1 MNDNSSISFSLYD
14 IIKYFTDRWLFYF
27 SGALL
32 GALVALAISI
42 ANTTYSATVVLSI
55 NRSVEAIP
63 NLSVAGEGHPAPF
76 DLIAWRTMEKR
87 LVDFMQEVASN
98 KNPTN
103 AKLQEIASSMT
114 ANWLT
119 NHVSPINFLSTNEG
133 KEILG
138 INSMILGSSRP
149 SEDTQLLKFLGRAI
163 AEATR
168 ISSLAVTLSA
178 KNKEEAMAKTDA
190 AADAIINALA
200 ILRYRALI
208 DRMAADVM
216 HTDIKLSHELGELKL
231 KMTALEMRR
240 QKLLRLYQEF
250 PSQPTQPVT
259 ITDESLSKYL
269 PIPAQLIA
277 IDIDIDRISEELA
290 VLMDKQRKNKLIE
303 AFSSEAHKIL
313 SQEFVADNA
322 INQLLSAASVMREK
336 IIESESENIM
346 VIDTLRSQLLLTQ
359 TINNNQIKE
368 SPAFISQAPTPT
380 KSSIKGAWLGLALAL
395 LLSVLISIYKNARP
409 TRTGLS

>member
-1 MNDNSSISFSLYD
+1 MNDTSPISFSLYD
-14 IIKYFTDRWLFYF
+14 IIKYVTDRWLFYF

-32 GALVALAISI
+32 GALVALSISI
-42 ANTTYSATVVLSI
+42 ANTTYSASAVLSI
-55 NRSVEAIP
+55 NISAEAIP
-63 NLSVAGEGHPAPF
+63 NLSVAEDSQPTPF
-76 DLIAWRTMEKR
+76 DLIAWRAMEKR

-98 KNPTN
+98 KSPAN
-103 AKLQEIASSMT
+103 AKLHETASSMS
-114 ANWLT
+114 ANWFT
-119 NHVSPINFLSTNEG
+119 NHVSPVKFLSTNEG

-168 ISSLAVTLSA
+168 ISALSVTLTA
-178 KNKEEAMAKTDA
+178 KTREEAIAKTDA

-208 DRMAADVM
+208 DEISTDVM
-216 HTDIKLSHELGELKL
+216 RAGIKLSRELGELKV
-231 KMTALEMRR
+231 KMTTLEMRR
-240 QKLLRLYQEF
+240 QKLLQLYQEF

-290 VLMDKQRKNKLIE
+290 VLTDKQQKNELTK

-313 SQEFVADNA
+313 SQEFVASNA
-322 INQLLSAASVMREK
+322 INRLLGLESAMQEK
-336 IIESESENIM
+336 IIKSKLNNIM

-368 SPAFISQAPTPT
+368 SPAFISQAPTPV
-380 KSSIKGAWLGLALAL
+380 KLSIKGAWLGLTLAL

-409 TRTGLS
+409 MRT

>member
-1 MNDNSSISFSLYD
+1 
-14 IIKYFTDRWLFYF
+14 
-27 SGALL
+27 
-32 GALVALAISI
+32 
-42 ANTTYSATVVLSI
+42 
-55 NRSVEAIP
+55 
-63 NLSVAGEGHPAPF
+63 
-76 DLIAWRTMEKR
+76 
-87 LVDFMQEVASN
+87 
-98 KNPTN
+98 
-103 AKLQEIASSMT
+103 
-114 ANWLT
+114 
-119 NHVSPINFLSTNEG
+119 
-133 KEILG
+133 
-138 INSMILGSSRP
+138 
-149 SEDTQLLKFLGRAI
+149 
-163 AEATR
+163 
-168 ISSLAVTLSA
+168 
-178 KNKEEAMAKTDA
+178 MAKTDA

-259 ITDESLSKYL
+259 ITDEALSKYL

-277 IDIDIDRISEELA
+277 IDIDIDRIMEELA
-290 VLMDKQRKNKLIE
+290 VLTDKQRKNELIE